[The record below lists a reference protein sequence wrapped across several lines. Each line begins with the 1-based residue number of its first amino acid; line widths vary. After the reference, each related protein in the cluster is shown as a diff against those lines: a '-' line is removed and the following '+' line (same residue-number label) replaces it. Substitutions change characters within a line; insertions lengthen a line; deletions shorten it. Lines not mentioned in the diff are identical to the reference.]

1 MATKTI
7 TVYTKLTRDMTT
19 GLVRVKCEGGN
30 VRITHKPQ
38 PSTSAAEVVAAFIKE
53 ALDGL
58 K

>member
-7 TVYTKLTRDMTT
+7 TVYTKLTRDLVT

-30 VRITHKPQ
+30 VRITHRPQ
-38 PSTSAAEVVAAFIKE
+38 PDEDAASAVQKFVKE

>member
-7 TVYTKLTRDMTT
+7 TIFTKLTRDMTT
-19 GLVRVKCEGGN
+19 GLVRVKCEGGS
-30 VRITHKPQ
+30 VRVTHKPQ
-38 PSTSAAEVVAAFIKE
+38 DDTAAVEAVVKFTKE